1 MDRVPRRRK
10 VLGDFLEEDEEL
22 SVAEVS
28 RCQSFRTPRFFLG
41 VFYFPH
47 DFTLKYDYLL
57 CTLVLTNCD
66 FGRVKLF
73 FFIRPHKFLFRYWI
87 FPMKYYGRFYRG

>member
-28 RCQSFRTPRFFLG
+28 RCQSFQCSNATVFFG
-41 VFYFPH
+41 
-47 DFTLKYDYLL
+47 
-57 CTLVLTNCD
+57 C
-66 FGRVKLF
+66 
-73 FFIRPHKFLFRYWI
+73 FLFSTRLYA
-87 FPMKYYGRFYRG
+87 